1 MPYSPIVAEF
11 LYKTCH
17 DVITK
22 YKAGSED
29 PETMMKISRWLM
41 YFRQNAALTDAQI
54 KALSDYLGVSVVV
67 PDAPDTYETVVSEIQ
82 SVLSQQSDIISGQAD
97 AIADLSQVTSTTVED
112 VQTNADAI
120 ADLSDVVSS
129 LVPTE

>member
-1 MPYSPIVAEF
+1 MSF
-11 LYKTCH
+11 
-17 DVITK
+17 TK
-22 YKAGSED
+22 YK
-29 PETMMKISRWLM
+29 
-41 YFRQNAALTDAQI
+41 LTDAQI

-82 SVLSQQSDIISGQAD
+82 SALSQQSGVISDQAD
-97 AIADLSQVTSTTVED
+97 AIADLSQITSVTVED

>member
-17 DVITK
+17 DAITK

-29 PETMMKISRWLM
+29 PEMMMKISRWLM
-41 YFRQNAALTDAQI
+41 YFRQNGAMTDAQI
-54 KALSDYLGVSVVV
+54 KALADYLGVSVVV
-67 PDAPDTYETVVSEIQ
+67 PDAPDTYETVISEIK
-82 SVLSQQSDIISGQAD
+82 STLNQQNDVITDQAD
-97 AIADLSQVTSTTVED
+97 AIADLSQVTSVTVED

>member
-1 MPYSPIVAEF
+1 MPHSPIVAEF
-11 LYKTCH
+11 LYKTCY
-17 DVITK
+17 DAITK
-22 YKAGSED
+22 YKAGGED

-41 YFRQNAALTDAQI
+41 YFRSNGALTDAQI

-67 PDAPDTYETVVSEIQ
+67 PDAPDTYETIVSEIQ
-82 SVLSQQSDIISGQAD
+82 NALSQQGNTIVEQAD
-97 AIADLSQVTSTTVED
+97 AIADLSQVASTTVED